1 MSDDSY
7 LSEVKKTRK
16 RSAAATQ
23 TTSVTT
29 TSDTSGPQPM
39 VSLNIRISVE
49 QSNAL
54 MAICAKKNLSKTQ
67 AIREAINLL
76 ETSNE

>member
-16 RSAAATQ
+16 RAAPPTQ
-23 TTSVTT
+23 TTSATT

-39 VSLNIRISVE
+39 ISMNIRISVE

-54 MAICAKKNLSKTQ
+54 IAICAKKNWSKTQ